1 MNSLKDLQERGYHPI
16 YNPFFKAHFGN
27 DNHIYKSPTDV
38 MHLFACG
45 LIKSV
50 LLWTLTIICEIRS
63 HLAADNRTYPYS
75 NNTGLFDKRLRDF
88 PNVPKVPHVEWC
100 KFKDGLTYIAQNK
113 SIVEKS
119 YATGSGGGFRSSEY
133 IPALIQTFFAVSN
146 IMQTNTNRKI
156 IYCYIER

>member
-1 MNSLKDLQERGYHPI
+1 
-16 YNPFFKAHFGN
+16 
-27 DNHIYKSPTDV
+27 

-50 LLWTLTIICEIRS
+50 LLWTITIIWEIRS

-88 PNVPKVPHVEWC
+88 SSVPKVPNVEWC
-100 KFKDGLTYIAQNK
+100 KFKDGLTYIAQIK

-133 IPALIQTFFAVSN
+133 FQALIQTFFAVSD
-146 IMQTNTNRKI
+146 IIQTFI
-156 IYCYIER
+156 EIGDYLHYIYSYIDR